1 MDELLEQIEQCLYD
15 LKHNS
20 NHPLKYEVRAAISEV
35 ELALQNLMRIVE
47 QQTKE

>member
-20 NHPLKYEVRAAISEV
+20 KHQLKYEVREAISEV
-35 ELALQNLMRIVE
+35 ELALQDLIRVIE
-47 QQTKE
+47 QQPKE